1 MSEGEETDKKIKA
14 AQGFDFEITNQA
26 RKLNLQWPG
35 TDLVGFWKTGAIKQ
49 RIFLFWGRRMKI
61 GYIHIN
67 TRNGEP
73 SCSEAD
79 VPGTDLD

>member
-35 TDLVGFWKTGAIKQ
+35 TDLVGF
-49 RIFLFWGRRMKI
+49 
-61 GYIHIN
+61 
-67 TRNGEP
+67 
-73 SCSEAD
+73 
-79 VPGTDLD
+79 